1 MEAVMRRG
9 RPSAGVAVIDQLAA
23 PRPIRRRVRIVLAT
37 LAGQLTIT
45 EACAQLGVRRTRFF
59 ALRYQILHGALAAI
73 SARPRGRP
81 RRAPADS
88 AQIRELKA
96 RIRELELTLRATL
109 LRSEIAL
116 TMPFLLDRAGRGKKA
131 RVRHRPRAPH
141 ASRARR
147 ARGGTS

>member
-1 MEAVMRRG
+1 MRRG
-9 RPSAGVAVIDQLAA
+9 RPSAGVALIDQLAA

-45 EACAQLGVRRTRFF
+45 DACAQLGVRRTRFF
-59 ALRYQILHGALAAI
+59 ALRYQILQGALAAI

-88 AQIRELKA
+88 AQIRDLKA

-116 TMPFLLDRAGRGKKA
+116 TMPFLLDRAGRGKKTS
-131 RVRHRPRAPH
+131 VRHGARAPRPRRAH
-141 ASRARR
+141 A
-147 ARGGTS
+147 ARGSS

>member
-1 MEAVMRRG
+1 MEAVMKRG
-9 RPSAGVAVIDQLAA
+9 RPGGGVALIDHLAA
-23 PRPIRRRVRIVLAT
+23 PRLVRRRVRIVLAT

-45 EACAQLGVRRTRFF
+45 DACAQLGIQRTRFF

-73 SARPRGRP
+73 TARPRGRP

-116 TMPFLLDRAGRGKKA
+116 TMPFLLDRAGREKKGTGRGRA
-131 RVRHRPRAPH
+131 RAPH
-141 ASRARR
+141 SRRTGP
-147 ARGGTS
+147 ARGATS